1 MASAAFSKTFKGHNA
16 EPSIGFYE
24 GEVAS
29 LIVREM
35 DRNNGRISSADL
47 TEYRSV
53 WRTPVSGSYRGYKVW
68 GMGPPSSGGILVIQ
82 MLNMLEPF
90 DLRSMGYGSA
100 SSIQHIVEAS
110 RRAYADRA
118 EYFGDPDYYPV
129 PIEMLLD
136 KQYANQRFAD
146 FDLGKASLS

>member
-1 MASAAFSKTFKGHNA
+1 M
-16 EPSIGFYE
+16 
-24 GEVAS
+24 
-29 LIVREM
+29 
-35 DRNNGRISSADL
+35 
-47 TEYRSV
+47 
-53 WRTPVSGSYRGYKVW
+53 
-68 GMGPPSSGGILVIQ
+68 IQ

-100 SSIQHIVEAS
+100 SSIHHIVEAS

-129 PIEMLLD
+129 PIGMLLD

-146 FDLGKASLS
+146 FDLGKASSSEDIDPGVWSQESPETTHFSVIDSNGIMVSFTTTLNSSYGNKIVVPGTGVLLNNEMDDFLS